1 MSNRAGQGGGAS
13 GRLRDGRGGAAAD
26 SRDDRGDSPDSGG
39 SGQRSGQE
47 VTPEAR
53 ARDVVYQLLAVRAR
67 SRLEVQQHLKRKQ
80 VDDDLADS
88 MVQKFVD
95 AGLIDD
101 AAFAEEWV
109 HARQRHQGLGRK
121 ALGYELRHK
130 GIDQQI
136 VDEVLS
142 SLGADEEEA
151 RARELVQR
159 KLRSMNVSD
168 DTAKRRRLVGMLAR
182 KGYAEGLAFRIVRE
196 EMELSDVDFP
206 DPGESSL

>member
-1 MSNRAGQGGGAS
+1 M
-13 GRLRDGRGGAAAD
+13 
-26 SRDDRGDSPDSGG
+26 
-39 SGQRSGQE
+39 
-47 VTPEAR
+47 
-53 ARDVVYQLLAVRAR
+53 
-67 SRLEVQQHLKRKQ
+67 QQHLKRKQ
-80 VDDDLADS
+80 VDDDLAES

-142 SLGADEEEA
+142 SLGGDEEEA